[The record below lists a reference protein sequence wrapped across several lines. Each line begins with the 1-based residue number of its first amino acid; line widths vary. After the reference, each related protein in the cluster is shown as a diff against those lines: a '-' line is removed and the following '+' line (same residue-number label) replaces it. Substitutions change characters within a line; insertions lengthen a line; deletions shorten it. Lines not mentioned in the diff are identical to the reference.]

1 MSSISTTFNTRSASP
16 SISTPKKLSIIITNY
31 LQVRTLANE
40 GYSRRKISQNLAISY
55 RQVCYTLENADLSP
69 KNSTGRPPVLSKSQV
84 DEIESFVC
92 SSPENRQISYLQ
104 LANFVFRHFGVSEKV
119 IRREMKKRGYTRQV
133 AAAKPPLSPENMRK
147 RFQFASSHLH
157 WEKDDW
163 MRILWTDE
171 TWVTGGHHSRCWVTR
186 KVSITCNYSPS

>member
-1 MSSISTTFNTRSASP
+1 MNSPQTPSRPSRRQYPQRLTRDQRV
-16 SISTPKKLSIIITNY
+16 
-31 LQVRTLANE
+31 QVSTLANE
-40 GYSRRKISQNLAISY
+40 GYSRREISQILVIRY

-69 KNSTGRPPVLSKSQV
+69 KNSTGRTPVLSKSQV

-92 SSPENRQISYLQ
+92 SSPENRQMSYLQ

-147 RFQFASSHLH
+147 RFQFASSHLL
-157 WEKDDW
+157 WEKDDR

-171 TWVTGGHHSRCWVTR
+171 T
-186 KVSITCNYSPS
+186 